1 MNEVIVPSPAKVNLF
16 LEIIGRRPDGYHD
29 IASIMQLVDLCDE
42 VRLRRRRTGI
52 RVEVQGAELP
62 AGRGNLAYRA
72 AALLLEAAGVE
83 GGGGDSSGKA
93 YPGGMGLVM
102 LFAGRVGYWIEKK
115 VQAWQLRRKNE
126 DKDNL

>member
-1 MNEVIVPSPAKVNLF
+1 MNEVVVPSPAKVNLF

-62 AGRGNLAYRA
+62 AGR
-72 AALLLEAAGVE
+72 AG
-83 GGGGDSSGKA
+83 A
-93 YPGGMGLVM
+93 
-102 LFAGRVGYWIEKK
+102 II
-115 VQAWQLRRKNE
+115 KNE
-126 DKDNL
+126 EKCIRCALCAQRCQIGRAHV